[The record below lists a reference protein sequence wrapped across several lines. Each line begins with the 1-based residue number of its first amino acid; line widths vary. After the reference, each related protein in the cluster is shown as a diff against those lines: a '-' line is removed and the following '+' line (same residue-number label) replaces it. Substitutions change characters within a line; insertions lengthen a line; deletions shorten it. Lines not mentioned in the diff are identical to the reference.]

1 MEKSVKLKA
10 TSTVMGAALVMGG
23 AMVALPAQASA
34 QDINADAAFVQ
45 NATELGLEDAAGA
58 SRAEVQKVEG
68 TFSFSQDIVTSNGD
82 IANVF
87 QKAAA
92 TLCQAMPEYAAA
104 GNAGS
109 IEVNGPDASFAATVD
124 EMAGDED
131 FGSIVGC
138 ACATNGPGGG
148 AIANAEV
155 QGVALATIATLA
167 QII

>member
-10 TSTVMGAALVMGG
+10 ASTVMGAALVMGG
-23 AMVALPAQASA
+23 AMAALPAQASA
-34 QDINADAAFVQ
+34 QDINADAAFAQ
-45 NATELGLEDAAGA
+45 NAAELGLEDVAGA
-58 SRAEVQKVEG
+58 SRAAVQKVEG
-68 TFSFSQDIVTSNGD
+68 AFSFSQDAVTSNGD
-82 IANVF
+82 IANIF

-92 TLCQAMPEYAAA
+92 TLCQAMPEYAAV
-104 GNAGS
+104 GNTGS
-109 IEVNGPDASFAATVD
+109 IEVSGPDASFAATVD

-155 QGVALATIATLA
+155 QGVALATIAALTQA
-167 QII
+167 I